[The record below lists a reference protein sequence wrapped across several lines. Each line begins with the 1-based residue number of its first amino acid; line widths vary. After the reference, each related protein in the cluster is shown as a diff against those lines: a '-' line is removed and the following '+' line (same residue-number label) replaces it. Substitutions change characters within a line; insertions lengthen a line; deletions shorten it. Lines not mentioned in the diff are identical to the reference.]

1 MNEPSLK
8 HTILPEACIGAFFDV
23 DNTLL
28 PGPPVEARFFWHLW
42 TRGVIGGPEAARS
55 FLCLLRDGPPW
66 SLEPLRRQK
75 PYLMGKPPHSVEPLA
90 QRFIH
95 SRVVPRLSPRGL
107 ATIREHQDAG
117 HRVALITGA
126 LDFLMHPLAE
136 HLRVTE
142 VLAAIPE
149 RMPDRYTGR
158 ILTPIPYGVGKRCL
172 MLRFAQLHGLDLR
185 KSYAYG
191 DSPGDVEALQ
201 VVGYP
206 LVVNPIRGMARI
218 ARRSGW
224 PVAKWA

>member
-1 MNEPSLK
+1 MIEPSLK
-8 HTILPEACIGAFFDV
+8 HDTLPEACIGAFFDV

-42 TRGVIGGPEAARS
+42 AKGVIGGPEAARS
-55 FLCLLRDGPPW
+55 FLCLLHNGPPW

-75 PYLMGKPPHSVEPLA
+75 PYLMGKTPHAVESLA
-90 QRFIH
+90 QRFVQTN
-95 SRVVPRLSPRGL
+95 VVPRLWPRGL
-107 ATIREHQDAG
+107 ATIQEHQAAG

-126 LDFLMHPLAE
+126 LDFLMDPLAN

-142 VLAAIPE
+142 VLAARPE
-149 RMPDRYTGR
+149 RLPDRYTGR
-158 ILTPIPYGVGKRCL
+158 ILSPIPYGAGKRCL
-172 MLRFAQLHGLDLR
+172 MERFARRHGLDLA

-191 DSPGDVEALQ
+191 DSPGDVEALRI
-201 VVGYP
+201 VGHP
-206 LVVNPIRGMARI
+206 LVVNPIKGMARI